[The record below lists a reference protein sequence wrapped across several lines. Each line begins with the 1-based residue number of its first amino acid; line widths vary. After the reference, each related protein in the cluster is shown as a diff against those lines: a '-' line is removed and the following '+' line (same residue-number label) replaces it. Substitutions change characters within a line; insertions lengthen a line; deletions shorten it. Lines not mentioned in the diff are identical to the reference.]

1 MSAPAANVAGMGEQS
16 VKIELELSPI
26 EFEHL
31 AVNGLYPHSG
41 MKPTVWPEDRFEAW
55 ETREPFTPGP
65 EWNKADWYNSL
76 TEFFM
81 ARAYLKARGI
91 PHQCA
96 YDTYEVGDDGELR
109 DDLWCIFMTLPDDEI
124 PEVVHRVQVS
134 NQAAAEPEP
143 VSADEL
149 PPIIRRFSAPTV
161 VKMPGVDEELVATVV
176 SYDPVDST
184 DVNDVLVLD
193 EAAVVSLLTQFSG
206 DPHDE
211 VADVLGGL
219 ESTHIV
225 THWGWTPDDEHEGEE
240 FLHLVLY
247 GTQEMH
253 IPAFHAVAAVR
264 MLNEVLHAQGH
275 AELDSGVEGL

>member
-41 MKPTVWPEDRFEAW
+41 MKPTVWPGDRFEAW

-96 YDTYEVGDDGELR
+96 YDTYEVGDNGELR

-124 PEVVHRVQVS
+124 PEVVHRVQAS
-134 NQAAAEPEP
+134 HQAAAQE
-143 VSADEL
+143 VSTDEL
-149 PPIIRRFSAPTV
+149 PPIIRGLSAPAL
-161 VKMPGVDEELVATVV
+161 VKMPGHDEELVAVV
-176 SYDPVDST
+176 ASYDPVGAT
-184 DVNDVLVLD
+184 DVSDVLVFD
-193 EAAVVSLLTQFSG
+193 QAALGELLVGAAG
-206 DPHDE
+206 DPKPDAE
-211 VADVLGGL
+211 EILGKLGR
-219 ESTHIV
+219 TQIV
-225 THWGWTPDDEHEGEE
+225 TDWKWRLDDDGDEIL
-240 FLHLVLY
+240 FLRLY
-247 GTQEMH
+247 DQVDLQ
-253 IPAFHAVAAVR
+253 IPLWQALTAVR
-264 MLNEVLHAQGH
+264 MLDDVLHAQAH
-275 AELDSGVEGL
+275 VELGDNLPGAD